1 MKLYY
6 YEHCPFSTKVRMALG
21 LKHIDAELQ
30 VLLYDDVATPEQLV
44 GKKTVPILVKDD
56 GTAMTESLKIVH
68 YLDHLDGMP
77 LIEEVHSHA
86 VTAWIESALPSFQQL
101 GYPRWAQIGLK
112 EMASREAH
120 ALFVQKK
127 SQIIGNFDTALSNA
141 QQAIEDTNHRLTL
154 LVEMY
159 GLDPARPQLLLDDIN
174 LFPIL
179 RGLSAT
185 AGLEWPASVRRYVDE
200 LSERVQ
206 VQTFFS
212 RAC

>member
-6 YEHCPFSTKVRMALG
+6 YEHCPFSTKARMALG
-21 LKHIDAELQ
+21 LKQLDATLQ
-30 VLLYDDVATPEQLV
+30 VLLYDDAATPERLV

-56 GTAMTESLKIVH
+56 GTAMAESLAIVH
-68 YLDHLDGMP
+68 YLDHLDNRPM
-77 LIEEVHSHA
+77 IEQAHSQA

-112 EMASREAH
+112 EMGSREAH
-120 ALFVQKK
+120 ALFVEKK
-127 SQIIGNFDTALSNA
+127 SQIIGDFNAALSNS
-141 QQAIEDTNHRLTL
+141 QQAIEDINHRLTL

-159 GLDPARPQLLLDDIN
+159 GLDPVRPQLLLDDFN

-179 RGLSAT
+179 RGLSVT
-185 AGLEWPASVRRYVDE
+185 AGLEWPDSVRRYVDE
-200 LSERVQ
+200 LSARVQ
-206 VQTFFS
+206 VETFFS